1 MFRND
6 DLSEELDQVL
16 TATGEQLE
24 ERYRLFY
31 DAASVVD
38 GLYRALFDAS
48 VVVTEIQRRESQATD
63 MVEFVAMLSQAGYSP
78 DDVIEDLE
86 DINEQFVDL
95 AANESALNLVLSPLG
110 TVHDMRTLSAM
121 KWNVSLMKIMPA
133 MMQYLQGL
141 HVRLEMDAA
150 LDSDYSPSEADSAS
164 YDYDS
169 EDSEYDEYS
178 VSSESPLSSS
188 GEYNELSLHTISPR
202 VSLASSRSGLFSRSL
217 DASQSSANDSSLTRS
232 SEWTEDEAAQLSLGY
247 ARSASYSS

>member
-6 DLSEELDQVL
+6 DLGEELDQIL
-16 TATGEQLE
+16 IATGEQLW

-31 DAASVVD
+31 DTASVVD
-38 GLYRALFDAS
+38 GLYRGLFDAS
-48 VVVTEIQRRESQATD
+48 VIVTEFQRREWQAAD
-63 MVEFVAMLSQAGYSP
+63 MAEFVDMLSQAGYSP
-78 DDVIEDLE
+78 DQVMEDLE

-121 KWNVSLMKIMPA
+121 KWNVSLMTTMPA

-141 HVRLEMDAA
+141 QVRLEMDAA
-150 LDSDYSPSEADSAS
+150 LDPDYYPSEIDSA
-164 YDYDS
+164 YCDYAT
-169 EDSEYDEYS
+169 EGSEYDEYS

-188 GEYNELSLHTISPR
+188 GEYDELSLHTISPR

-217 DASQSSANDSSLTRS
+217 DASQSSANDSSLARS
-232 SEWTEDEAAQLSLGY
+232 SEG
-247 ARSASYSS
+247 ASEEKFYHTQVQFR